1 MSIKVAIRHF
11 TSYKYDKHVTLSP
24 QVIRLRPAAHSRTM
38 IKGYSLK
45 ILPEKH
51 FINWQQDPFGNYL
64 ARIVFP
70 EKVNEFVIDVEV
82 IADMVVINP
91 FDFFV
96 EEYAVHYPFEYE
108 ETLKK
113 NLVPYLEITERGPL
127 LMDLTEKASELLKKN
142 TITQDFLVTLNR
154 LLYSEI
160 SYNIRMEPG
169 VQTCEETL
177 ELKSGSC
184 RDTAWLF
191 VQLLRHFGLAARF
204 ASGYLVQLKPDIK
217 SLDGPSGPEQDFT
230 DLHAWTEVY
239 LPGAGWIGLDP
250 TSGLFAG
257 EGHIPLAC
265 TPDPQSAAPISGGII
280 SDTNDPIKT
289 EFHFENTITRIEEK
303 PRVTKPFSD
312 EQWEDIMA
320 LGDKVDEEFANNN
333 VRLTMGGEPTFVSV
347 DNNEAPEWN
356 SAADGEHKRRL
367 SNILFHKLKN
377 EYGEGALM
385 QYGQGK
391 WYPGEPLPRWKLACY
406 WRKDNVPLWNNDELM
421 ADLSKDYGLGPKD
434 AKSFMK
440 LLTKELHIDPKNIN
454 PTYEDPFYFLWE
466 ESKTPINV
474 DPLKV
479 DLKSPLERQK
489 LAELLNTGLNEPVG
503 YVVPI
508 KWDLEQSN
516 WQSCKWSFRRQN
528 LFLVP
533 GNSPVGLRLPL
544 DSVQYFDP
552 AEQEELPE
560 RSLFADVDA
569 LPDGDHLIP
578 ETGAKFNNSKII
590 FKTALVVEVRQGKLF
605 IFFPPT
611 SYFEHYLY
619 LVNAVERTAEKLKMP
634 VLIEGY
640 DPPSDNRITKMMITP
655 DPGVIEVNIHP
666 AASWR
671 ELAKNYDVL
680 YKKAAESRLATEK
693 FNIDGRHT
701 GTGGGN
707 HVTLGGETPAD
718 SPLLRRPDIL
728 RSFITFW
735 QHHPCLSYLFSTQFI
750 GPTSQAPRVDEG
762 RMETLYELEIAFQQ
776 VPDRAE
782 NEVPFWLV
790 DRIFRHFLTDI
801 TGNTH
806 RSEFCIDKLYS
817 PDSSSGRL
825 GILEFRG
832 FDMPP
837 HYRMS
842 MVQFLLIRT
851 LLAWF
856 WKTPYNHKL
865 VRWGTELHDRF
876 LLPHYCYKDMTEVV
890 NSLRDAGY
898 GFDISWFEPF
908 FSFRFPFL
916 GELQVDDIN
925 IEIKMAIEPWH
936 VLGEE
941 MSSTGTS
948 RFVDSSLERIQV
960 KISGLTDSRYT
971 FLCNGLK
978 IPLKSTGVQGE
989 YIAGVRYRAWQ
1000 PPSALHPTIGTD
1012 TPLVFDLFD
1021 TWTQKSVAACQYHV
1035 SHPGGR
1041 SYDTFPVNSY
1051 EAESRIIS
1059 RFFDF
1064 GHSVNLVEPAVA
1076 QQTAGGRF
1084 VTKMNILPQ
1093 YTITNEVVS
1102 PEYPYTMDLRRYKN
1116 ARNL

>member
-1 MSIKVAIRHF
+1 
-11 TSYKYDKHVTLSP
+11 
-24 QVIRLRPAAHSRTM
+24 M

-45 ILPEKH
+45 ILPENH

-96 EEYAVHYPFEYE
+96 EEYANHYPFEYDE
-108 ETLKK
+108 ALQK

-142 TITQDFLVTLNR
+142 AVTQDFLVTLNR
-154 LLYSEI
+154 LLYNEI

-169 VQTCEETL
+169 VQSCEETL

-217 SLDGPSGPEQDFT
+217 SLEGPSGPEQDFT

-239 LPGAGWIGLDP
+239 LPGAGWVGLDP

-280 SDTNDPIKT
+280 TGTDDPIET

-312 EQWEDIMA
+312 EQWDDIMA
-320 LGDKVDEEFANNN
+320 LGDKVDEEFAANN

-377 EYGEGALM
+377 EYGHGALM

-406 WRKDNVPLWNNDELM
+406 WRKDNVPLWNNDTLM
-421 ADLSKDYGLGPKD
+421 ADLSKDYGLTAKD
-434 AKSFMK
+434 AKNFMRG
-440 LLTKELHIDPKNIN
+440 LANELHIDTKNIA

-508 KWDLEQSN
+508 KWDLESSN
-516 WQSCKWSFRRQN
+516 WQSCKWSFRRKN

-544 DSVQYFDP
+544 DSIEYFDP
-552 AEQEELPE
+552 AEQEVLPE

-569 LPDGDHLIP
+569 LPEGDGLIP
-578 ETGAKFNNSKII
+578 TTGTKFNNSKII
-590 FKTALVVEVRQGKLF
+590 FKTAMVVEVRQGKLF

-640 DPPSDNRITKMMITP
+640 DPPADNRITKMMITP

-671 ELAKNYDVL
+671 DLAKNYDIL

-707 HVTLGGETPAD
+707 HVTLGGEVPSD

-776 VPDRAE
+776 VPDHAE
-782 NEVPFWLV
+782 GEVPFWLV

-1021 TWTQKSVAACQYHV
+1021 TWTQKSIAACQYHV

-1064 GHSVNLVEPAVA
+1064 GHSVNLVEPAVS
-1076 QQTAGGRF
+1076 QQAAGGRF

-1116 ARNL
+1116 AKNL

>member
-11 TSYKYDKHVTLSP
+11 TSYKYDKHITLSP

-96 EEYAVHYPFEYE
+96 EEYANHYPFEYE
-108 ETLKK
+108 DSLQK

-127 LMDLTEKASELLKKN
+127 LMELTEKAAELLKKN
-142 TITQDFLVTLNR
+142 TVTQDFLVSLNR
-154 LLYSEI
+154 LLYLTI

-169 VQTCEETL
+169 IQSCEETL
-177 ELKSGSC
+177 GLKSGSC

-204 ASGYLVQLKPDIK
+204 ASGYLVQLRPDIK
-217 SLDGPSGPEQDFT
+217 SLDGASGPEEDFT

-239 LPGAGWIGLDP
+239 LPGAGWVGLDP

-265 TPDPQSAAPISGGII
+265 TPDPQSAAPISGMAE
-280 SDTNDPIKT
+280 PAET

-320 LGDKVDEEFANNN
+320 LGDKVDEEFAANN

-377 EYGEGALM
+377 EYGDGALM

-406 WRKDNVPLWNNDELM
+406 WRKDHVPMWNNDKLM
-421 ADLSKDYGLGPKD
+421 ADISKDYGLGPKD
-434 AKSFMK
+434 AKNFMRM
-440 LLTKELHIDPKNIN
+440 LAKELHLDTKNIA

-474 DPLKV
+474 DPLNV

-503 YVVPI
+503 YVIPI

-516 WQSCKWSFRRQN
+516 WQSCKWSFRRNN
-528 LFLVP
+528 LFVVP

-544 DSVQYFDP
+544 DSIQYYDP
-552 AEQEELPE
+552 AEQEQLPE
-560 RSLFADVDA
+560 RSLFADVEA

-578 ETGAKFNNSKII
+578 SVGAKFNNSKII

-619 LVNAVERTAEKLKMP
+619 LVNAVERTAQQLKMP

-640 DPPSDNRITKMMITP
+640 DPPTDNRVTKMMITP

-671 ELAKNYDVL
+671 ELATNYDIL

-735 QHHPCLSYLFSTQFI
+735 QHHPSLSYLFSTQFI

-762 RMETLYELEIAFQQ
+762 RMENLYELEIAFQQ
-776 VPDRAE
+776 VPERAE

-876 LLPHYCYKDMTEVV
+876 LLPHYCLKDMTEVV

-948 RFVDSSLERIQV
+948 RFVDSSLERVQV

-1064 GHSVNLVEPAVA
+1064 GHSVNLVEPAAA
-1076 QQTAGGRF
+1076 QQTTGGRF

-1116 ARNL
+1116 AKNL

>member
-11 TSYKYDKHVTLSP
+11 TSYKYDRQITLSP

-96 EEYAVHYPFEYE
+96 EEYANHYPFAYE
-108 ETLKK
+108 DSLQK

-127 LMDLTEKASELLKKN
+127 LMDLTEKAADLLKKN
-142 TITQDFLVTLNR
+142 TVTQDFLVSLNR
-154 LLYSEI
+154 MLYLEI

-169 VQTCEETL
+169 VQSCEETL

-217 SLDGPSGPEQDFT
+217 SLDGASGPEQDFT

-239 LPGAGWIGLDP
+239 LPGAGWVGLDP

-265 TPDPQSAAPISGGII
+265 TPDAQSAAPISGMAE
-280 SDTNDPIKT
+280 PCET
-289 EFHFENTITRIEEK
+289 EFSFENTITRIEEK

-312 EQWEDIMA
+312 EQWDDIMA
-320 LGDKVDEEFANNN
+320 LGDKVDEEFAANN

-406 WRKDNVPLWNNDELM
+406 WRKDHVPLWNNDTLM

-434 AKSFMK
+434 AKSFMR
-440 LLTKELHIDPKNIN
+440 LLTNELHIDTKNITA
-454 PTYEDPFYFLWE
+454 TYEDPFYFLWE

-508 KWDLEQSN
+508 KWDLEKSN

-569 LPDGDHLIP
+569 LPEGDRLIP
-578 ETGAKFNNSKII
+578 VTGTKFNNSKII

-619 LVNAVERTAEKLKMP
+619 LVNTVERTAAKLKMP

-640 DPPSDNRITKMMITP
+640 DPPSDNRVTKMMITP

-671 ELAKNYDVL
+671 ELAKNYDIL

-707 HVTLGGETPAD
+707 HVTLGGEVPSD